1 MGVIT
6 LLGILCIFH
15 GFCQPSITGS
25 WNGLLRVQGSEL
37 RLVINIEQT
46 ENGLTATMDSPD
58 QGAKGLPISKISF
71 ADSLLSFEVSN
82 LQVKY
87 LGKKLSSTLI
97 EGTFTQSGYP
107 FPLNLSSEQ
116 AVKSAKARAQDPV
129 EPYQYK
135 AQEVTFANQQ
145 GGHTL
150 SGTLTIPSK
159 GDKFPA
165 VVLISG
171 SGAQDRN
178 EEIMGHRP
186 FLVIAD
192 YLTRN
197 GIAVLRYDDRGVGK
211 STGDYTE
218 ATTAD
223 LSTDAMAA
231 VSLLKTIPAVD
242 SDRIGL
248 AGHSEGGIIA
258 SMVASQ
264 SGDIAYIIS
273 LAGSGVG
280 GDSIL
285 MLQTQALGEASG
297 MDKDQLC
304 KVAGVNRKIYDA
316 VKITDNDIA
325 LTVILTSIL
334 SEQMA
339 EIIAMQPQYKEQTEK
354 AIKGQVNAMT
364 SPWMK
369 YFIRY
374 NPQTALEKTKC
385 PVLALNGEKDLQVP
399 AKGNLEAI
407 KTSLER
413 GGNKNVTTHLLPN
426 LNHLFQECT
435 SGLPNEYASIE
446 QTISPTVLEI
456 MAQWI
461 KKLF

>member
-1 MGVIT
+1 MT
-6 LLGILCIFH
+6 LLGILCIFQVL
-15 GFCQPSITGS
+15 GQPSITGS
-25 WNGLLRVQGSEL
+25 WNGLLKVQGSEL

-58 QGAKGLPISKISF
+58 QGAKGLPISKVSF
-71 ADSLLSFEVSN
+71 ADSLLGFEASD

-87 LGKKLSSTLI
+87 LGKMSSPTLI
-97 EGTFTQSGYP
+97 EGTFTQNGYS
-107 FPLNLSSEQ
+107 FPLNLSREQ
-116 AVKSAKARAQDPV
+116 AVKSVKTRTQDPV
-129 EPYQYK
+129 KPYQYK
-135 AQEVTFANQQ
+135 AQEVTLINPQ
-145 GGHTL
+145 GGHTI

-211 STGDYTE
+211 STGDYVE

-223 LSTDAMAA
+223 LSTDAMTA
-231 VSLLKTIPAVD
+231 VSYLKTLPEIDP
-242 SDRIGL
+242 DRIGL

-264 SGDIAYIIS
+264 SGDVAYIIS
-273 LAGSGVG
+273 LAGNGVG
-280 GDSIL
+280 GDSLLIL
-285 MLQTQALGEASG
+285 QSKALGIASG
-297 MDKDQLC
+297 MDKDQLNM
-304 KVAGVNRKIYDA
+304 VIEVNRKIYDA
-316 VKITDNDIA
+316 VKMTDNNIA
-325 LTVILTSIL
+325 LTGILASIL

-339 EIIAMQPQYKEQTEK
+339 GIIAMQPQHKEQVENVVK
-354 AIKGQVNAMT
+354 MRIDAMT

-369 YFIRY
+369 FFIRY

-399 AKGNLEAI
+399 AKENLEAI
-407 KTSLER
+407 KSALEK
-413 GGNKNVTTHLLPN
+413 GGNKNVTIHSLPN

-435 SGLPNEYASIE
+435 TGLPNEYASIE

-461 KKLF
+461 NSQKP

>member
-1 MGVIT
+1 MT
-6 LLGILCIFH
+6 LLGILCIFQVL
-15 GFCQPSITGS
+15 GQPSITGS
-25 WNGLLRVQGSEL
+25 WNGLLKVQGSEL

-58 QGAKGLPISKISF
+58 QGAKGLPISKVSF
-71 ADSLLSFEVSN
+71 ADSLLSFEASD

-87 LGKKLSSTLI
+87 LGKMSSPTLI
-97 EGTFTQSGYP
+97 EGTFTQNGYS
-107 FPLNLSSEQ
+107 FPLNLSREQ
-116 AVKSAKARAQDPV
+116 AVKSVKTRTQDPV
-129 EPYQYK
+129 KQYQYK
-135 AQEVTFANQQ
+135 AQEVTLINPQ
-145 GGHTL
+145 GGHTI

-192 YLTRN
+192 YLMRN
-197 GIAVLRYDDRGVGK
+197 GIAILRYDDRGVGK
-211 STGDYTE
+211 STGDYVE

-223 LSTDAMAA
+223 LSTDAMTA
-231 VSLLKTIPAVD
+231 VSYLKTLPEIDP
-242 SDRIGL
+242 DRIGL

-264 SGDIAYIIS
+264 SGDVAYIIS
-273 LAGSGVG
+273 LAGNGVG
-280 GDSIL
+280 GDSLLIL
-285 MLQTQALGEASG
+285 QSKALGIASG
-297 MDKDQLC
+297 MDKDQLNM
-304 KVAGVNRKIYDA
+304 VIEVNRKIYDA
-316 VKITDNDIA
+316 VKMTDNNIA
-325 LTVILTSIL
+325 LTGILASIL

-339 EIIAMQPQYKEQTEK
+339 GIIAMQPQHKEQVENVVK
-354 AIKGQVNAMT
+354 MRIDAMT

-369 YFIRY
+369 FFIRY

-399 AKGNLEAI
+399 AKENLEAI
-407 KTSLER
+407 KSALEK
-413 GGNKNVTTHLLPN
+413 GGNKNVTIHSLPN

-435 SGLPNEYASIE
+435 TGLPNEYASIE

-461 KKLF
+461 NSQKP